1 MEFNATQY
9 AEAIDDFLMKMEK
22 LSGDD
27 DPDCQAAIEK
37 IGSLLRIAMVRVSF
51 YMTPE
56 SELQGMGQD
65 LCLYKNGTADMRR
78 FYQQRHSHGCWRP
91 PYLGV
96 SDLRSGP

>member
-9 AEAIDDFLMKMEK
+9 AEAIDDFLMKMER

-27 DPDCQAAIEK
+27 DPDCQTAIEK
-37 IGSLLRIAMVRVSF
+37 IGALLRIAMVRVRF

-65 LCLYKNGTADMRR
+65 LCLYKNGTADMER
-78 FYQQRHSHGCWRP
+78 FYHQRETTG
-91 PYLGV
+91 
-96 SDLRSGP
+96 SGNVVIYSNFP